1 MLVPGQVDPYLYTFT
16 SKLRPV
22 NCVEKD
28 NVEFEITTEAAD
40 AEVTWYHGI
49 KKLIPDGERIIEV
62 IEVKKGRNAMLI
74 CFK

>member
-28 NVEFEITTEAAD
+28 NVEFEITTEAAN

-49 KKLIPDGERIIEV
+49 KKLIPDG
-62 IEVKKGRNAMLI
+62 
-74 CFK
+74 